1 MHRDVPPYAMAVG
14 NRAKLVGLNLVGL
27 KRHGFTDTSLQP
39 LKRAYELLFLSEL
52 NQKEAMERIRQEY
65 SQVPEV
71 QHLLKFLETSERG
84 LLPADVREHRLNR
97 G

>member
-1 MHRDVPPYAMAVG
+1 MAVG

-27 KRHGFTDTSLQP
+27 KRHGFTDSSLQS
-39 LKRAYELLFLSEL
+39 LKRAFELLFLSEL
-52 NQKEAMERIRQEY
+52 NQKEALTRIKNELLPT
-65 SQVPEV
+65 PEV
-71 QHLLKFLETSERG
+71 DHLLAFLESSERG

>member
-1 MHRDVPPYAMAVG
+1 MAVG

-27 KRHGFTDTSLQP
+27 KRHGFTDSTLQP

-52 NQKEAMERIRQEY
+52 NQKEALTRIKEELPQT
-65 SQVPEV
+65 PEI
-71 QHLLKFLETSERG
+71 QHLLAFLEASDRG

>member
-1 MHRDVPPYAMAVG
+1 MAVG

-27 KRHGFTDTSLQP
+27 KRHGFTDSSLQP

-52 NQKEAMERIRQEY
+52 NQKEAITRINNELPPT
-65 SQVPEV
+65 PEV
-71 QHLLKFLETSERG
+71 QHLLRFLETSERG